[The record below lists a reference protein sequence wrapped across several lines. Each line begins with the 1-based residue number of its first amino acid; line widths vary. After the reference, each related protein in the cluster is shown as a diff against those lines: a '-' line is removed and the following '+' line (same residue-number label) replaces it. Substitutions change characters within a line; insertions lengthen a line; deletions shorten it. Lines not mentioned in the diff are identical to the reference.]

1 MTGLESLPLQVLELL
16 CGGREQSPGTKAVDP
31 HPSPFFS
38 ITIWAKLAEKGRG
51 GCQLAG
57 RFFLPCS
64 KVSNYSH
71 GYEADISFLQSSLGK
86 SQSACGPFRF

>member
-1 MTGLESLPLQVLELL
+1 MTGVESLPLRVLELS
-16 CGGREQSPGTKAVDP
+16 CGGHEQSPGTKAVDL

-38 ITIWAKLAEKGRG
+38 ITIWAKLADKV
-51 GCQLAG
+51 

-86 SQSACGPFRF
+86 SRSACGPFLF